1 MSPTNLDTDSSCAAT
16 ALCEEMQRRMGIAVI
31 RWAAGNPGCPCI
43 AGLAL
48 NGEEGLATKKTES
61 GRTDIAMVL
70 LDQSVATW
78 QTTST
83 LASASIRHAQ
93 TIVDLMDM
101 ASERDQM
108 QEESDALAEQVVS
121 DFEELSL
128 IRSLASVMELPSGGI
143 DLNTICARTLVP
155 LANGIGATSIA
166 AVFLDEQDDTYTRMS
181 TAWWSGDRVTSDQRL
196 AELIT
201 QHRDESKTQPVVRNK
216 INAFDHVIDDEA
228 LSEYVLVQCR
238 SEGRLHGWLIACNR
252 NVELAEDTPW
262 AQRGFTTVQA
272 SLLETAT
279 NQLAAQLHNSQ
290 LLKQKEELFT
300 DVVRALVNA
309 VEARDP
315 YTCGHSERV
324 AQFARQLGEWIGL
337 SSADCERIYLT
348 GLLHDI
354 GKIAIPDGV
363 LQKPGQLNDDERA
376 IIETHTDAGWRIL
389 HELDA
394 LRDVL
399 PGVLYHHEHYNGKG
413 YPDGLVGEKIPL
425 DGRILAVCDAFDAMT
440 SDRPYREGMPLEK
453 AVSILRSG
461 AGDYWDP
468 TLIEAFCEHI
478 DGIDEIRMNH
488 QPRKPASRPA
498 PIDGQPAINL
508 PTESLAAD
516 TACLNT

>member
-1 MSPTNLDTDSSCAAT
+1 MTNTNNLSTDCPATPLFVELSRRLKTKVDRWVRQDPSCPAIASAA
-16 ALCEEMQRRMGIAVI
+16 CESEDRSAIEATGSDRSDI
-31 RWAAGNPGCPCI
+31 
-43 AGLAL
+43 GLRL
-48 NGEEGLATKKTES
+48 S
-61 GRTDIAMVL
+61 D
-70 LDQSVATW
+70 DSVATW
-78 QTTST
+78 QTGTGVAQSS
-83 LASASIRHAQ
+83 LQHAR
-93 TIVDLMDM
+93 TIVELFDSATQREQLQ
-101 ASERDQM
+101 AEN
-108 QEESDALAEQVVS
+108 EALTIQVVS

-128 IRSLASVMELPSGGI
+128 IRSLSSVMELPSGGI
-143 DLNTICARTLVP
+143 DLHDLCSRSLVP
-155 LANGIGATSIA
+155 LADGIGATSIA
-166 AVFLDEQDDTYTRMS
+166 AVFIDENSPAQFADS
-181 TAWWSGDRVTSDQRL
+181 WWSGQRVTSDERL

-201 QHRDESKTQPVVRNK
+201 DHREEATSQSVVRNK

-252 NVELAEDTPW
+252 CVELTDDTPW
-262 AQRGFTTVQA
+262 AQLGFTTVQA

-279 NQLAAQLHNSQ
+279 NQLAAQLHNTR

-324 AQFARQLGEWIGL
+324 ARFASCLAGLIGQPE
-337 SSADCERIYLT
+337 SSCERIYLT

-363 LQKPGQLNDDERA
+363 LQKPGRLDDDERA

-389 HELDA
+389 HELEA

-413 YPDGLVGEKIPL
+413 YPDGLAGDKIPL

-440 SDRPYREGMPLEK
+440 SDRPYRKGMPIEK
-453 AVSILRSG
+453 AVEILGGG
-461 AGDYWDP
+461 AGESWDP
-468 TLIEAFCEHI
+468 MLIETFCENI
-478 DGIDEIRMNH
+478 AAIKEIKQRH
-488 QPRKPASRPA
+488 RPRQQASRPL
-498 PIDGQPAINL
+498 PIDGQPLITVPELN
-508 PTESLAAD
+508 AA
-516 TACLNT
+516 TMS